1 VQRYGCEECGVVG
14 WRRDGEEIVSAG
26 EDADAVPSVKRVM
39 HSQDNIVGGVWMGE
53 CGHPVRRG
61 SALERF
67 FSVLTPG
74 ESVQLPRNE

>member
-26 EDADAVPSVKRVM
+26 EEADGVPSVKLVK

-61 SALERF
+61 STLERF